1 MFIFL
6 PKNMHSYFLYRKSYV
21 DLFMDLLKSMLF
33 CLQILH
39 NVCGPVL
46 FTDLQKCIIFLH
58 SFLKVL
64 NLLIDLA
71 KKYMFMFCL
80 WTFQND
86 VIVFYLLIFQNIF
99 TLILLKDL
107 PNSLCSYFI
116 YGSLQKY
123 VFFILFMSL
132 L

>member
-1 MFIFL
+1 MDVFTCFNIAFFSRLTVAAQDFEKDNLYIHMFTDL
-6 PKNMHSYFLYRKSYV
+6 PKSMFFKFCLYFFQKNMHSYFLYRKSYV

-39 NVCGPVL
+39 NVCDPVL

-80 WTFQND
+80 
-86 VIVFYLLIFQNIF
+86 
-99 TLILLKDL
+99 
-107 PNSLCSYFI
+107 
-116 YGSLQKY
+116 
-123 VFFILFMSL
+123 
-132 L
+132 